1 MQVYFTLKFSL
12 CLWDNDYKTLNWVMT
27 LLLMQGGH
35 ALHADM
41 VRQLSN
47 NQEKIWKNNID
58 IITTQMTRI
67 LAYWGQ
73 MLETYMSFD
82 V

>member
-1 MQVYFTLKFSL
+1 MRQWLQDTTLGYDFL
-12 CLWDNDYKTLNWVMT
+12 H
-27 LLLMQGGH
+27 LMQGGH
-35 ALHADM
+35 ALHTDM
-41 VRQLSN
+41 VRQLSY

-58 IITTQMTRI
+58 IITTQMSRI

-73 MLETYMSFD
+73 MLETCMSFD

>member
-1 MQVYFTLKFSL
+1 MRQWLQDTKLGYDFLH
-12 CLWDNDYKTLNWVMT
+12 
-27 LLLMQGGH
+27 LMQGGR
-35 ALHADM
+35 ALHTDM
-41 VRQLSN
+41 VRQLSY

-73 MLETYMSFD
+73 MLETCMSFD